1 MDMLPD
7 NEPDQNRIEA
17 LLTDEER
24 TLLTDPD
31 VPADVKV
38 EILQRLNSFEA
49 ADLADAGAED
59 VAK

>member
-7 NEPDQNRIEA
+7 NEPRQDRIEA

-24 TLLTDPD
+24 TLLADPG
-31 VPADVKV
+31 VPTDVKV
-38 EILQRLNSFEA
+38 EILQRLNAFEA